1 MNFRIY
7 IAAAVVAIGITSCS
21 GVRNCVDPQL
31 DIPTALAGNSTDSI
45 TAADIAWMDFFQD
58 PQLVEI
64 IRQTLEHN
72 RDFLAAGARVEEMR
86 ELYGVSKAN
95 FYPTLDFNMY
105 GNHETNDY
113 HGKPHVDDPE
123 YGLKGTLAWE
133 ADLWGGL
140 KWARRKGGADFRASV
155 EQERA
160 MRITLIA
167 EVASAYFRLL
177 ALDNELQIAR
187 RTLFTR
193 EENLKKAKLRFEGG
207 MTPETVYRQ
216 AEVEY
221 ATTAALIPGIEGRID
236 IQKNAISL
244 LMGRFPEE
252 NIARGTILL
261 RDSIRQTL
269 PVGLPSQLLERRP
282 DIRGAEAKLQ
292 AALADVGVA
301 YANRFPSIRI
311 GLTGGWENDD
321 LKSFFQSPFTYVVGS
336 ITGTIFDFGRKKRK
350 YKAKIAAYDQ
360 ARLAY
365 EQTVLTAFHEVDDA
379 VTSLNKV
386 NLTCDKR
393 RELLEAAQAYARL
406 AYRQYNAGAINY
418 IDVLDA
424 QRRFYDAQVGMSN
437 ALRDQSL
444 AIVNLYKALGG
455 GWSLP
460 KNK

>member
-1 MNFRIY
+1 MKVRIY
-7 IAAAVVAIGITSCS
+7 IFLAAVAIALASCS
-21 GVRNCVDPQL
+21 GVKNLAKPDLQL
-31 DIPTALAGNSTDSI
+31 PTELAGNSTDSI
-45 TAADIAWMDFFQD
+45 TAADIDWMNFFAD

-64 IRQTLEHN
+64 IKETLAHN
-72 RDFLAAGARVEEMR
+72 RNFLAAAARVEEMR
-86 ELYGVSKAN
+86 QLYGVTASN
-95 FYPTLDFNMY
+95 FFPTLSANAY
-105 GNHETNDY
+105 GNQETNDY
-113 HGKPHVDDPE
+113 HDEKHVTDPE
-123 YGLKGTLAWE
+123 YGLKATLSWE

-167 EVASAYFRLL
+167 EAASAYFRLI
-177 ALDNELQIAR
+177 ALDNELQIAK

-193 EENLKKAKLRFEGG
+193 EENLQKAKIRFEGG

-221 ATTAALIPGIEGRID
+221 ATTAALIPGLESRIET
-236 IQKNAISL
+236 QKNAIAL
-244 LMGRFPEE
+244 LMGRFPQEE
-252 NIARGTILL
+252 IARGTLLL
-261 RDSIRQTL
+261 RDSLPKAL
-269 PVGLPSQLLERRP
+269 PVGLPSQLMQRRP
-282 DIRGAEAKLQ
+282 DIRAAEAKLQ
-292 AALADVGVA
+292 GALADVGVA
-301 YANRFPSIRI
+301 YADRFPRLRI
-311 GLTGGWENDD
+311 GLTGGWENNE
-321 LKSFFQSPFTYVVGS
+321 LGGFFKSPFSYVVGS
-336 ITGTIFDFGRKKRK
+336 ITGTILDFGRNKRK
-350 YKAKIAAYDQ
+350 YKSKIAAYDQ

-379 VTSLNKV
+379 ATTLRKV
-386 NLTCDKR
+386 NQTCDRR

-437 ALRDQSL
+437 AMRDQCL

-455 GWSLP
+455 GWHSEEL
-460 KNK
+460 